1 MKDSKLVQQVKNEL
15 GIEIDTKIRKEIAKE
30 SSPHADGYQL
40 GRLYEAK
47 AKRLL
52 ERKRSNVL

>member
-1 MKDSKLVQQVKNEL
+1 MKESKLVQQVKNEL
-15 GIEIDTKIRKEIAKE
+15 GVEVEKQIRKEIEKTKH
-30 SSPHADGYQL
+30 PHADGYQL

-52 ERKRSNVL
+52 ERKRSN

>member
-15 GIEIDTKIRKEIAKE
+15 GIEVDRQIRKEIAKKA
-30 SSPHADGYQL
+30 SPYADGYQL
-40 GRLYEAK
+40 GRLYEVK

-52 ERKRSNVL
+52 ERKRSN